1 MNPIFAYCRV
11 SISPVRGEMKD
22 SAEQVTQLLFGEL
35 ICVQD
40 KNNNWLKI
48 TTLLDRYEG
57 WIDEKQIAYLQSPVV
72 GRRHPAWRN
81 RLHAWHQSENRRPPA
96 STSRLSP

>member
-11 SISPVRGEMKD
+11 SISPVRAEMKD

-40 KNNNWLKI
+40 KNNNWIKI
-48 TTLLDRYEG
+48 KTLL
-57 WIDEKQIAYLQSPVV
+57 L
-72 GRRHPAWRN
+72 
-81 RLHAWHQSENRRPPA
+81 
-96 STSRLSP
+96 